1 MPDRRL
7 LVVED
12 DADIRR
18 LLVDVL
24 VDEGHEVREAESG
37 AEALALLQEWA
48 PDLILL
54 DMTLPEMDG
63 RAFRAA
69 QRRLP
74 PPASQAPV
82 VIVTGMYDHAALVEE
97 LDAVALLRKPFD
109 LDELVALVEALSI
122 SERRQSH
129 G

>member
-1 MPDRRL
+1 MPDRRI

-12 DADIRR
+12 DPDIRR

-24 VDEGHEVREAESG
+24 VDEGHEVSEAESG
-37 AEALALLQEWA
+37 AEALALLQEWL
-48 PDLILL
+48 PDLIFL

-74 PPASQAPV
+74 PASQAPV
-82 VIVTGMYDHAALVEE
+82 AIVTGLYDHAALVEE

-109 LDELVALVEALSI
+109 LDELVALVEALPNSG
-122 SERRQSH
+122 RPQTPD
-129 G
+129 

>member
-1 MPDRRL
+1 MPDRRV

-12 DADIRR
+12 DPDIRR

-37 AEALALLQEWA
+37 AEALALLQEWL
-48 PDLILL
+48 PDLIFL

-74 PPASQAPV
+74 PPASQAPI
-82 VIVTGMYDHAALVEE
+82 VIVTGLHDHAALVEE

-109 LDELVALVEALSI
+109 LDELVALVEALPNSGCP
-122 SERRQSH
+122 QTPD
-129 G
+129 